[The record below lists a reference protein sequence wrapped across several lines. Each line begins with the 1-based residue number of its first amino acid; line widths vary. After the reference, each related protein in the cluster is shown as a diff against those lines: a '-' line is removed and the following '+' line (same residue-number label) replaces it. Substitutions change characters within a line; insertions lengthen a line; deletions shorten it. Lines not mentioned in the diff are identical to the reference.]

1 MPGQFE
7 SILDKLQRKLGKQT
21 IRKAS
26 TIARPKPRPDV
37 VEMNLFNE
45 FAKRNPRADG
55 GSVDDYEPSEF
66 SKKVNELMDDGYDFG
81 EAVREAMRQG
91 YKKGGKVK
99 KTNNKTG
106 FATQGFRQSQAD
118 KITKLKEILTKW
130 KNGELKG
137 KLVDVIY
144 REDKHLRGFIR
155 DFLEGKTT
163 FYNPENGLRKYVT
176 IKEIKDTVGADKF
189 TELKESVTKS
199 AGIKSRTQA
208 TGIATAKIR
217 KDQVQRE
224 VLKLKKDPVIK
235 KLIKTGKGP
244 SKNILTDLTERAQ
257 IVLKTDSPGVASKRL
272 QILGEQLS
280 EKNQGNPRVLKKM
293 RRAGAFV
300 GQPKISAGKKTSLA
314 LGQKEN
320 FVDRSLRDIST
331 KLKNNNIV
339 GYNLDEIYGGTSSG
353 YRGSYPY
360 GVFGQIIKGGKSKI
374 GVASINKELINQA
387 KGFGL
392 DSMKSRVEEKLQ
404 NLDSEYEKYKE
415 RKTRVRARQGAYK
428 NYKSGLSKKQFQL
441 KIMNDFNKQAL
452 EFKRI
457 NKVAVPLFSDKPPSQ
472 TVGDYKNFKNPK
484 SKFYF
489 KIGEGRHLSDAM
501 DDVYK
506 QHGYSLKVPKNT
518 GTLKT
523 ILKDLD
529 DPNVINNLKNKV
541 GANRLL
547 STVGIPTPDMIARL
561 IPEITSPLAVDYSNM
576 QLGTG
581 KLAKAA
587 GVAKNIAKI
596 GGKALGIAAVPLTIY
611 EMNEMRKQGK
621 TTPEILASPFFLSGR
636 VAEAQDLLKMT
647 PVERQAVKNKQIAE
661 DFSMMDTD
669 FSTPPLEGLE
679 TVDVEAVQERVKKQR
694 EAEEKQRALE
704 RSRGSTFTYPGMYGI
719 TSVKGVI

>member
-1 MPGQFE
+1 MSEFE
-7 SILDKLQRKLGKQT
+7 SILER
-21 IRKAS
+21 IR
-26 TIARPKPRPDV
+26 P
-37 VEMNLFNE
+37 
-45 FAKRNPRADG
+45 
-55 GSVDDYEPSEF
+55 
-66 SKKVNELMDDGYDFG
+66 
-81 EAVREAMRQG
+81 G
-91 YKKGGKVK
+91 YKVGGRVESNVHYYG
-99 KTNNKTG
+99 TNNKKG

-118 KITKLKEILTKW
+118 KIVKLKEILTKW

-137 KLVDVIY
+137 KLVDVLY
-144 REDKHLRGFIR
+144 REDKQLRGFLR
-155 DFLEGKTT
+155 DFLEGKTSS
-163 FYNPENGLRKYVT
+163 YNAPSGLRQYVT

-199 AGIKSRTQA
+199 AGIKSRTKA
-208 TGIATAKIR
+208 TGDATAKI
-217 KDQVQRE
+217 KKAKMKADVS
-224 VLKLKKDPVIK
+224 KLNKDPVIK
-235 KLIKTGKGP
+235 KLIKTG
-244 SKNILTDLTERAQ
+244 SKNVITDLTERAQ
-257 IVLKTDSPGVASKRL
+257 VVLKTDSPNAAIRRL
-272 QILGEQLS
+272 QILGDQLA
-280 EKNQGNPRVLKKM
+280 EKNKGNPKIVKKL

-300 GQPKISAGKKTSLA
+300 GQPKLSAGKKTSLA

-320 FVDRSLRDIST
+320 FVDRALRDIAK
-331 KLKNNNIV
+331 KLKANNIR

-360 GVFGQIIKGGKSKI
+360 GVFGQIIKGGKVKPNTLT
-374 GVASINKELINQA
+374 INKELINQA

-392 DSMKSRVEEKLQ
+392 DSAKSRVEEKLQ

-415 RKTRVRARQGAYK
+415 VKKRIPSRQFGYR

-452 EFKRI
+452 EFKRT

-489 KIGEGRHLSDAM
+489 EIGEGRHLSDAM

-529 DPNVINNLKNKV
+529 NPSVINNLKNKV

-547 STVGIPTPDMIARL
+547 STVGIPTPDMITRL

-576 QLGTG
+576 QLGEG
-581 KLAKAA
+581 RLAKAA
-587 GVAKNIAKI
+587 GVAKNVAKI
-596 GGKALGIAAVPLTIY
+596 GGKALGLAAIPL
-611 EMNEMRKQGK
+611 ELMNMAEMRKQGK
-621 TTPEILASPFFLSGR
+621 TTAEILGSPFFLSGR
-636 VAEAQDLLKMT
+636 IAEAQDLMKMT
-647 PVERQAVKNKQIAE
+647 PLERQAVSEQQIAGDE
-661 DFSMMDTD
+661 SMLDTD
-669 FSTPPLEGLE
+669 FYTPRQEGIE
-679 TVDVEAVQERVKKQR
+679 AVDVEAVQERVRKQR
-694 EAEEKQRALE
+694 EDEERQRALE
-704 RSRGSTFTYPGMYGI
+704 RSRGSGFTYPNMYGI

>member
-1 MPGQFE
+1 MSEFE
-7 SILDKLQRKLGKQT
+7 SILER
-21 IRKAS
+21 IR
-26 TIARPKPRPDV
+26 P
-37 VEMNLFNE
+37 
-45 FAKRNPRADG
+45 
-55 GSVDDYEPSEF
+55 
-66 SKKVNELMDDGYDFG
+66 
-81 EAVREAMRQG
+81 G
-91 YKKGGKVK
+91 YKVGGRVESNVHYYG
-99 KTNNKTG
+99 TNNKKG

-118 KITKLKEILTKW
+118 KIVKLKEILTKW

-137 KLVDVIY
+137 KLVDVLY
-144 REDKHLRGFIR
+144 REDKQLRGFLR
-155 DFLEGKTT
+155 DFLEGKTSS
-163 FYNPENGLRKYVT
+163 YNAPSGLRQYVT

-199 AGIKSRTQA
+199 AGIKSRTKA
-208 TGIATAKIR
+208 TGDATAKI
-217 KDQVQRE
+217 KKAKMKADVS
-224 VLKLKKDPVIK
+224 KLNKDPVIK
-235 KLIKTGKGP
+235 KLIKTG
-244 SKNILTDLTERAQ
+244 SKNVITDLTERAQ
-257 IVLKTDSPGVASKRL
+257 VVLKTDSPNAAIRRL
-272 QILGEQLS
+272 QILGDQLA
-280 EKNQGNPRVLKKM
+280 EKNKGNPKIVKKL

-300 GQPKISAGKKTSLA
+300 GQPKLSAGKKTSLA

-320 FVDRSLRDIST
+320 FVDRALRDIAK
-331 KLKNNNIV
+331 KLKANNIR

-360 GVFGQIIKGGKSKI
+360 GVFGQIIKGGKVKPNTLT
-374 GVASINKELINQA
+374 INKELINQA

-392 DSMKSRVEEKLQ
+392 DSAKSRVEEKLQ

-415 RKTRVRARQGAYK
+415 VKKRIPSRQFGYR

-452 EFKRI
+452 EFKRT

-489 KIGEGRHLSDAM
+489 EIGEGRHLSDAM

-529 DPNVINNLKNKV
+529 NPSVINNLKNKV

-547 STVGIPTPDMIARL
+547 STVGIPTPDMITRL
-561 IPEITSPLAVDYSNM
+561 IPEITSPIAVDYSNM

-596 GGKALGIAAVPLTIY
+596 GGKALGLAAIPL
-611 EMNEMRKQGK
+611 ELMNMAEMRKQGK
-621 TTPEILASPFFLSGR
+621 TTAEILGSPFFLSGR
-636 VAEAQDLLKMT
+636 IAEAQDLMKMT
-647 PVERQAVKNKQIAE
+647 PLERQAVSEQQIAGDE
-661 DFSMMDTD
+661 SMLDTD
-669 FSTPPLEGLE
+669 FYTPRQEGIE
-679 TVDVEAVQERVKKQR
+679 AVDVEAVQERVRKQR
-694 EAEEKQRALE
+694 EDEERQRALE
-704 RSRGSTFTYPGMYGI
+704 RSRGSGFTYPNMYGI

>member
-1 MPGQFE
+1 MTETLFTDILERLRPSYKVGGRVE
-7 SILDKLQRKLGKQT
+7 SNVHYYG
-21 IRKAS
+21 
-26 TIARPKPRPDV
+26 
-37 VEMNLFNE
+37 
-45 FAKRNPRADG
+45 
-55 GSVDDYEPSEF
+55 
-66 SKKVNELMDDGYDFG
+66 
-81 EAVREAMRQG
+81 
-91 YKKGGKVK
+91 
-99 KTNNKTG
+99 TNNKKG

-118 KITKLKEILTKW
+118 KIVKLKEILTKW

-137 KLVDVIY
+137 KLVDVVY
-144 REDKHLRGFIR
+144 REDKHLRGFLR

-163 FYNPENGLRKYVT
+163 SYNPENGLRKYIT
-176 IKEIKDTVGADKF
+176 IKEIKDTVGTDKF

-208 TGIATAKIR
+208 TGIATAKI
-217 KDQVQRE
+217 KKAQMQSDI
-224 VLKLKKDPVIK
+224 LKLNKDPVIK
-235 KLIKTGKGP
+235 RLIKTGVGL
-244 SKNILTDLTERAQ
+244 SKNIITDLTERAQ
-257 IVLKTDSPGVASKRL
+257 TVLKTDSPNSAIRRL
-272 QILGEQLS
+272 QILGEQLA
-280 EKNQGNPRVLKKM
+280 EKNQGNPQVVKKL

-300 GQPKISAGKKTSLA
+300 GQPKLSAGKKTSLA

-320 FVDRSLRDIST
+320 FVDRALRDISK
-331 KLKNNNIV
+331 KLKANNIR

-353 YRGSYPY
+353 YRGSHPY
-360 GVFGQIIKGGKSKI
+360 GVFGQIIKGGKVKPNTLT
-374 GVASINKELINQA
+374 INKELINQA

-392 DSMKSRVEEKLQ
+392 DSAKSRAEEKLQ
-404 NLDSEYEKYKE
+404 NLDSEYKNYKE
-415 RKTRVRARQGAYK
+415 RKTRVQSRQGAYK
-428 NYKSGLSKKQFQL
+428 NYKPGLSKKQFQL

-452 EFKRI
+452 EFKRT

-489 KIGEGRHLSDAM
+489 QIGEGRHLSDAM

-529 DPNVINNLKNKV
+529 NPNVINNLKNKV

-576 QLGTG
+576 QLSEGR
-581 KLAKAA
+581 LAKAA

-596 GGKALGIAAVPLTIY
+596 GGKALGLAAIPL
-611 EMNEMRKQGK
+611 EAANMLNMRKQGK
-621 TTPEILASPFFLSGR
+621 TTAEILGSPFFLSGR
-636 VAEAQDLLKMT
+636 IGEAQDLMKMT
-647 PVERQAVKNKQIAE
+647 PIERQAISQQQIAGDE
-661 DFSMMDTD
+661 SMLDTD
-669 FSTPPLEGLE
+669 FYTPTQKGVEA
-679 TVDVEAVQERVKKQR
+679 VDIEAVQERVRKQR
-694 EAEEKQRALE
+694 EEEERQRALE
-704 RSRGSTFTYPGMYGI
+704 RSGGSGFTYPGMYGI

>member
-1 MPGQFE
+1 MSEFE
-7 SILDKLQRKLGKQT
+7 SILER
-21 IRKAS
+21 IR
-26 TIARPKPRPDV
+26 P
-37 VEMNLFNE
+37 
-45 FAKRNPRADG
+45 
-55 GSVDDYEPSEF
+55 
-66 SKKVNELMDDGYDFG
+66 
-81 EAVREAMRQG
+81 G
-91 YKKGGKVK
+91 YKVGGRVESNVHYYG
-99 KTNNKTG
+99 TNNKKG

-118 KITKLKEILTKW
+118 KIVKLKEILTKW

-137 KLVDVIY
+137 KLVDVLY
-144 REDKHLRGFIR
+144 REDKQLRGFLR
-155 DFLEGKTT
+155 DFLEGKTSS
-163 FYNPENGLRKYVT
+163 YNAPSGLRQYVT

-199 AGIKSRTQA
+199 AGIKSRTKA
-208 TGIATAKIR
+208 TGDATAKI
-217 KDQVQRE
+217 KKAKMKADVS
-224 VLKLKKDPVIK
+224 KLNKDPVIK
-235 KLIKTGKGP
+235 KLIKTG
-244 SKNILTDLTERAQ
+244 SKNVITDLTERAQ
-257 IVLKTDSPGVASKRL
+257 VVLKTDSPNAAIRRL
-272 QILGEQLS
+272 QILGDQLA
-280 EKNQGNPRVLKKM
+280 EKNKGNPKIVKKL

-300 GQPKISAGKKTSLA
+300 GQPKLSAGKKTSLA

-320 FVDRSLRDIST
+320 FVDRALRDIAK
-331 KLKNNNIV
+331 KLKANNIR

-360 GVFGQIIKGGKSKI
+360 GVFGQIIKGGKVKPNTLT
-374 GVASINKELINQA
+374 INKELINQA

-392 DSMKSRVEEKLQ
+392 DSAKSRVEEKLQ

-415 RKTRVRARQGAYK
+415 VKKRIPSRQFGYR

-452 EFKRI
+452 EFKRT

-489 KIGEGRHLSDAM
+489 EIGEGRHLSDAM

-547 STVGIPTPDMIARL
+547 STVGIPTPDMITRL

-576 QLGTG
+576 QLGEG
-581 KLAKAA
+581 RLAKAA
-587 GVAKNIAKI
+587 GVAKNVAKI
-596 GGKALGIAAVPLTIY
+596 GGKALGLAAIPL
-611 EMNEMRKQGK
+611 ELMNMAEMRKQGK
-621 TTPEILASPFFLSGR
+621 TTAEILGSPFFLSGR
-636 VAEAQDLLKMT
+636 IAEAQDLMKMT
-647 PVERQAVKNKQIAE
+647 PLERQAVSEQQIAGDE
-661 DFSMMDTD
+661 SMLDTD
-669 FSTPPLEGLE
+669 FYTPRQEGIE
-679 TVDVEAVQERVKKQR
+679 AVDVEAVQERVRKQR
-694 EAEEKQRALE
+694 EDEERQRALE
-704 RSRGSTFTYPGMYGI
+704 RSRGSGFTYPKMYGI
-719 TSVKGVI
+719 SSVKGVI

>member
-1 MPGQFE
+1 MSEFE
-7 SILDKLQRKLGKQT
+7 SIFESIVGRLRKDYKVGG
-21 IRKAS
+21 R
-26 TIARPKPRPDV
+26 
-37 VEMNLFNE
+37 VESNVHYY
-45 FAKRNPRADG
+45 G
-55 GSVDDYEPSEF
+55 
-66 SKKVNELMDDGYDFG
+66 
-81 EAVREAMRQG
+81 
-91 YKKGGKVK
+91 
-99 KTNNKTG
+99 TNNKKG

-118 KITKLKEILTKW
+118 KIVKLKEILTKW

-144 REDKHLRGFIR
+144 REDKHLRGFLR
-155 DFLEGKTT
+155 DFLEGKTS

-199 AGIKSRTQA
+199 AGIKSRTKA
-208 TGIATAKIR
+208 TGDATAKIR
-217 KDQVQRE
+217 KAQMQADVS
-224 VLKLKKDPVIK
+224 KLKKDPVIK
-235 KLIKTGKGP
+235 RLIKTG
-244 SKNILTDLTERAQ
+244 SKNVITDLRERAQ
-257 IVLKTDSPGVASKRL
+257 VVLKTDSPNTAIRRL
-272 QILGEQLS
+272 QILGEQLN
-280 EKNQGNPRVLKKM
+280 EKNQGNPQVVKKL

-300 GQPKISAGKKTSLA
+300 GQPKLSAGKKTSLA

-320 FVDRSLRDIST
+320 FVDRALRDIAK
-331 KLKNNNIV
+331 KLKANNIR

-360 GVFGQIIKGGKSKI
+360 GVFGQIIKGGKVKPNTLT
-374 GVASINKELINQA
+374 INKELINQA
-387 KGFGL
+387 KGFSL
-392 DSMKSRVEEKLQ
+392 DSAKSRVEEKLQ

-415 RKTRVRARQGAYK
+415 VKKRIPSRQFGYR
-428 NYKSGLSKKQFQL
+428 NYKPGLSKKQFQL

-489 KIGEGRHLSDAM
+489 EIGGGRHLSDAM

-529 DPNVINNLKNKV
+529 NPNVINNLKNKI
-541 GANRLL
+541 GTNRLL
-547 STVGIPTPDMIARL
+547 STVGIPTPDMITRL

-576 QLGTG
+576 QLGEG
-581 KLAKAA
+581 RLAKSA
-587 GVAKNIAKI
+587 GVIKNVAKI
-596 GGKALGIAAVPLTIY
+596 LGKGLGLAAIPL
-611 EMNEMRKQGK
+611 EVANMLNMRKQGK
-621 TTPEILASPFFLSGR
+621 TTAEILGSPFFLSGR
-636 VAEAQDLLKMT
+636 IGEAQDLLKMT
-647 PVERQAVKNKQIAE
+647 PLERQAVSEQQIAGDE
-661 DFSMMDTD
+661 SMLDTD
-669 FSTPPLEGLE
+669 FYTPRQEGI
-679 TVDVEAVQERVKKQR
+679 EAVDIEAVKERVRKQR
-694 EAEEKQRALE
+694 EEEERQRALE
-704 RSRGSTFTYPGMYGI
+704 RSKGKVGFTYPNMYGI

>member
-1 MPGQFE
+1 MANETLFTD
-7 SILDKLQRKLGKQT
+7 ILTRL
-21 IRKAS
+21 
-26 TIARPKPRPDV
+26 RP
-37 VEMNLFNE
+37 
-45 FAKRNPRADG
+45 
-55 GSVDDYEPSEF
+55 
-66 SKKVNELMDDGYDFG
+66 
-81 EAVREAMRQG
+81 G
-91 YKKGGKVK
+91 YKVGGRVEPNVHYYG
-99 KTNNKTG
+99 TNNKKG

-118 KITKLKEILTKW
+118 KIVKLKEILTKW

-137 KLVDVIY
+137 KLVDVVY
-144 REDKHLRGFIR
+144 REDKHLRGFLR

-163 FYNPENGLRKYVT
+163 FYNPENGLRKYIT

-208 TGIATAKIR
+208 TGIATAKI
-217 KDQVQRE
+217 KKTQMQADIS
-224 VLKLKKDPVIK
+224 KLNKDPVIK
-235 KLIKTGKGP
+235 RLIKTGVGL
-244 SKNILTDLTERAQ
+244 SKNIITDLTERAQ
-257 IVLKTDSPGVASKRL
+257 RVLKTDSPNSAIRRL
-272 QILGEQLS
+272 QILGEQLA
-280 EKNQGNPRVLKKM
+280 EKNQGNPQVVKKL

-300 GQPKISAGKKTSLA
+300 GQPKLSAGKKTSLA

-320 FVDRSLRDIST
+320 FVDRALRDISK
-331 KLKNNNIV
+331 KLKANNIR

-353 YRGSYPY
+353 YRGSHPY
-360 GVFGQIIKGGKSKI
+360 GVFGQIIKGGKVKPNTLT
-374 GVASINKELINQA
+374 INKELINQA

-392 DSMKSRVEEKLQ
+392 DSAKSRVEEKLQ
-404 NLDSEYEKYKE
+404 NLDSEYKNYKE
-415 RKTRVRARQGAYK
+415 RKTRVQSRQGAYK
-428 NYKSGLSKKQFQL
+428 NYKPGLSKKQFQL

-452 EFKRI
+452 EFKRT

-529 DPNVINNLKNKV
+529 NPNVINNLKNKV

-547 STVGIPTPDMIARL
+547 STVGIPTPDMITRL

-576 QLGTG
+576 QLGEG
-581 KLAKAA
+581 RLAKAA

-596 GGKALGIAAVPLTIY
+596 GGKALGLAAIPL
-611 EMNEMRKQGK
+611 ELMNMAEMRKQGK
-621 TTPEILASPFFLSGR
+621 TTAEILGSPFFLSGR
-636 VAEAQDLLKMT
+636 IGEAQDLMKMT
-647 PVERQAVKNKQIAE
+647 PIERQAISQQQIAGDE
-661 DFSMMDTD
+661 SMLDTD
-669 FSTPPLEGLE
+669 FYTPTQEGVE
-679 TVDVEAVQERVKKQR
+679 AVDIEAVQERVRKQR
-694 EAEEKQRALE
+694 EEEERQRALE
-704 RSRGSTFTYPGMYGI
+704 RSGGSGFTYPGMYGI

>member
-1 MPGQFE
+1 MSEFI
-7 SILDKLQRKLGKQT
+7 SILQR
-21 IRKAS
+21 IR
-26 TIARPKPRPDV
+26 P
-37 VEMNLFNE
+37 
-45 FAKRNPRADG
+45 
-55 GSVDDYEPSEF
+55 
-66 SKKVNELMDDGYDFG
+66 
-81 EAVREAMRQG
+81 G
-91 YKKGGKVK
+91 YKVGGRVESNVHYYG
-99 KTNNKTG
+99 TNNKKG

-118 KITKLKEILTKW
+118 KIVKLKEILTKW

-144 REDKHLRGFIR
+144 RKDKHLRGFLR
-155 DFLEGKTT
+155 DFLEGKTS

-199 AGIKSRTQA
+199 AGIKSRTKA
-208 TGIATAKIR
+208 TGDATAKI
-217 KDQVQRE
+217 KKAKMKADVS
-224 VLKLKKDPVIK
+224 KLNKDPVIK
-235 KLIKTGKGP
+235 KLIKTGSP
-244 SKNILTDLTERAQ
+244 NVITDLTERAQ
-257 IVLKTDSPGVASKRL
+257 VVLKTDSPNSAIRRL
-272 QILGEQLS
+272 QILGEQLN
-280 EKNQGNPRVLKKM
+280 EKNKGNPKIVKKL
-293 RRAGAFV
+293 RRAGAYV
-300 GQPKISAGKKTSLA
+300 GQPKLSAGKKTSLA

-320 FVDRSLRDIST
+320 FVDRALRDISK
-331 KLKNNNIV
+331 KLRANNIR

-360 GVFGQIIKGGKSKI
+360 GVFGQIIKGGKVKPNTLT
-374 GVASINKELINQA
+374 INKELINQA

-392 DSMKSRVEEKLQ
+392 DSAKSRVEEKLQ
-404 NLDSEYEKYKE
+404 NLDSEYKKYKE
-415 RKTRVRARQGAYK
+415 VKKRVPSRQFGYK

-529 DPNVINNLKNKV
+529 NPNVINNLKNKV
-541 GANRLL
+541 GTNRLL

-581 KLAKAA
+581 RLAKAA

-596 GGKALGIAAVPLTIY
+596 GGKALGLAAIPL
-611 EMNEMRKQGK
+611 EVANMLNMRKQGK
-621 TTPEILASPFFLSGR
+621 TTAEILASPFFLSGR

-647 PVERQAVKNKQIAE
+647 PLERQAISEQQIAGDE
-661 DFSMMDTD
+661 SMLDTD
-669 FSTPPLEGLE
+669 FYTPRQEGIE
-679 TVDVEAVQERVKKQR
+679 AVDVEAVKERVRKQR
-694 EAEEKQRALE
+694 EAEERKRALE
-704 RSRGSTFTYPGMYGI
+704 RSTGSGFTYPGMYGI